1 MTQTAVRTQDG
12 HDRAEPP
19 TPTRAPLRHVLT
31 WLGLVALIASAAVG
45 SNMFSVRDRLL
56 GAALPEPVRP
66 VTSRVA
72 GMEAGSIAADPT
84 ALRSAPWWQD
94 VTTIEGLGVITS
106 SFTVERS
113 AIQWRMTSSCESG
126 RLLVRV
132 PGEPRPLIDA
142 ACSDT
147 TVAYGNRTGATTF
160 EVNADGPWRLQVVQQ
175 IDTPLVEPPLP
186 GMTSPG
192 GSAIATGSFYKVD
205 RTAVGR
211 VTIFDQADGRYTV
224 RLDDF
229 FVSPDTQ
236 LQLRLSTAE
245 EPKTSEEYLAGRSQL
260 LAVLDVT
267 AGSLNY
273 LPPVGVDPTEF
284 RSVVIW
290 RPPTNSAFAAAT
302 LEPAT

>member
-1 MTQTAVRTQDG
+1 MTQTAMHTQG
-12 HDRAEPP
+12 GLDRPEPP
-19 TPTRAPLRHVLT
+19 PATRARLRQVLS
-31 WLGLVALIASAAVG
+31 WLGLGALIASAVVG
-45 SNMFSVRDRLL
+45 SNVFSVRDRLL
-56 GAALPEPVRP
+56 GSALPESVRP
-66 VTSRVA
+66 VASRVA

-94 VTTIEGLGVITS
+94 VTTIEGLGATTS

-160 EVNADGPWRLQVVQQ
+160 EVNAAGPWRLQIAQQ

-192 GSAIATGSFYKVD
+192 ASAIATGSFYKVD
-205 RTAVGR
+205 QTAVGR

-245 EPKTSEEYLAGRSQL
+245 EPKTAEEYLAGRSQL
-260 LAVLDVT
+260 LTVLDVT

-290 RPPTNSAFAAAT
+290 RPSTNSAYAAAT
-302 LEPAT
+302 LETPT

>member
-1 MTQTAVRTQDG
+1 MTQAAVRTQDG
-12 HDRAEPP
+12 LDRPEPP
-19 TPTRAPLRHVLT
+19 TATKAALRQVVT
-31 WLGLVALIASAAVG
+31 WLGLAALIASAAVG

-56 GAALPEPVRP
+56 GSALPEPVRP
-66 VTSRVA
+66 VGSRVA
-72 GMEAGSIAADPT
+72 GAEAGSIVAEPT

-94 VTTIEGLGVITS
+94 VTTIEGLEATTS

-113 AIQWRMTSSCESG
+113 AIQWRVTSSCESG

-132 PGEPRPLIDA
+132 PGEPRALIDA
-142 ACSDT
+142 ACSET
-147 TVAYGNRTGATTF
+147 IVAYGNRTGATTV
-160 EVNADGPWRLQVVQQ
+160 EVSADGPWRLQVAQQ

-192 GSAIATGSFYKVD
+192 ATAIATGTFYKLD

-229 FVSPDTQ
+229 FVSPDAQ

-245 EPKTSEEYLAGRSQL
+245 EPKTSAEYLAGRSQL
-260 LAVLDVT
+260 LTVLDVT

-302 LEPAT
+302 LETAT